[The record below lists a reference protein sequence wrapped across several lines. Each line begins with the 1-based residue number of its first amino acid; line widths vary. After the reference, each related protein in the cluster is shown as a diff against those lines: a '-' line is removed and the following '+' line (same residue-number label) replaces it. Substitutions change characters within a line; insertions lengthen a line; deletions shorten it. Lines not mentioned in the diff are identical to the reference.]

1 MAATYRLC
9 AKEILANLGGREN
22 IVSIYHCMTRLRM
35 VVKNIDKIDIDEID
49 IIDGVKGSY
58 IRDGQVHIILGVG
71 MVDRVYD
78 EILMISN
85 VTPVSK
91 KELEEE
97 IESRQSSLIRIIK
110 TIGDIF
116 IPILPAMIASGI
128 MTGILVSIAEVW
140 PSVENYDLY
149 NLLKLISHT
158 VMQYLPVLVA
168 VSAGHKFGGNPYL
181 AGGIGLMLLHR
192 DLFVGWDPLGSF
204 DVPMW
209 NIGPIHIYQAAYEGH
224 IIPIIIAIWFMCKL
238 ERWLHRHVTEIAD
251 IFITPLLTLMI
262 TAVFTF
268 TVIGPIL
275 MNLETI
281 VIRVARFVLDVP
293 YGIGAAICAVF
304 YPLSVVFG
312 IQHMFMV
319 LEVRF
324 LADTHMNI
332 WIRVASS
339 ANFAM
344 CISCLAVAL
353 KTRSERLK
361 GIALPAGISAALG
374 VTEPAIFGINFRYH
388 TPLICGMI
396 GSGVGAAI
404 GTILNVYGTA
414 YGVTALPGIILSTPC
429 LWEYIVM
436 LLSTAIV
443 TFSLTWFFWKD
454 EDFLKDKLS
463 RKQLVS
469 DEDEDETE
477 EKSDDIT
484 YIYSP
489 LQGKVLN
496 RLEIP
501 DETFSEGYLGEGI
514 GIIPDSGDV
523 IAPFDGKIVT
533 ITPTNHAVV
542 LEGPE
547 GINILIHIGI
557 DTVDLDGSHF
567 TQYFQAGDMIQRG
580 QKIMY
585 FDLEALKEKGCNLTS
600 AIFAVNHNEYSR
612 FTIRESQNT
621 SFGEILFELKK

>member
-1 MAATYRLC
+1 MATTYRIC
-9 AKEILANLGGREN
+9 AKEILACLGGREN
-22 IVSIYHCMTRLRM
+22 IISIYHCMTRLRL
-35 VVKNIDKIDIDEID
+35 VVKNIELIDIDEID
-49 IIDGVKGSY
+49 TIDGVKGSY

-97 IESRQSSLIRIIK
+97 IENRQSKPIKIIK

-128 MTGILVSIAEVW
+128 MTGILISIAEIW
-140 PSVENYDLY
+140 PAVDDYDLY
-149 NLLKLISHT
+149 RLLKLIAHT

-192 DLFVGWDPLGSF
+192 DLFTGWDPMGNF
-204 DVPMW
+204 HVPVW
-209 NIGPIHIYQAAYEGH
+209 NIGPLTIYQAAYEGH

-238 ERWLHRHVTEIAD
+238 ERWLHKHVTEIAD
-251 IFITPLLTLMI
+251 IFITPLLTLVI

-268 TVIGPIL
+268 TLIGPIL
-275 MNLETI
+275 MYLESYI
-281 VIRVARFVLDVP
+281 INVAKIVLDIP

-324 LADTHMNI
+324 LQATNMNI

-344 CISCLAVAL
+344 CISCLAVAV
-353 KTRSERLK
+353 KTKSERLK
-361 GIALPAGISAALG
+361 GIAFPAGISAALG

-388 TPLICGMI
+388 TPLFCGMI
-396 GSGVGAAI
+396 GSGVGAAV

-429 LWEYIVM
+429 LWQYLVM
-436 LLSTAIV
+436 LASTAVV
-443 TFSLTWFFWKD
+443 TFILTWFFWKD

-463 RKQLVS
+463 RKEDVS
-469 DEDEDETE
+469 EEVESPTED
-477 EKSDDIT
+477 IV

-489 LQGKVLN
+489 LQGKVIS
-496 RLEIP
+496 REDIP
-501 DETFSEGYLGEGI
+501 DETFAEGYLGDGI
-514 GIIPDSGDV
+514 GIIPDNGDV

-533 ITPTNHAVV
+533 ITPTNHAIV
-542 LEGPE
+542 LEGE
-547 GINILIHIGI
+547 NGITILIHIGI
-557 DTVDLDGSHF
+557 DTVDLNGSYF
-567 TQYFQAGDMIQRG
+567 TQFYQAGDNIQRG
-580 QKIMY
+580 QKIMH
-585 FDLEALKEKGCNLTS
+585 FDLDGLNSKGYDITS
-600 AIFAVNHNEYSR
+600 AVFAVNHNEYSG
-612 FTIRESQNT
+612 FLIREAQNT
-621 SFGEILFELKK
+621 SFGEILFEIKK